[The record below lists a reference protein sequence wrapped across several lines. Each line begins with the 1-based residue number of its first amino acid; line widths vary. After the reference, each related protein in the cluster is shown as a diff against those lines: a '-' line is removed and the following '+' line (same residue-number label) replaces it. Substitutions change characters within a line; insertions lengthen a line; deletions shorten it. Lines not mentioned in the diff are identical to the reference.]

1 MVLDSQNI
9 DEHKQLQ
16 LNSLE
21 DENNGIRA
29 IFAVNMLKRRLGH
42 LKFV

>member
-1 MVLDSQNI
+1 MYGADSQNI

-29 IFAVNMLKRRLGH
+29 IFAVNMLNEGWDT
-42 LKFV
+42 